1 MRPLR
6 SPARAAGLA
15 LGLALAVSL
24 ASADSSA
31 LPRGAAAV
39 GVDSWLRWGGC
50 DTEAVLAAATLS
62 LLALALFE

>member
-6 SPARAAGLA
+6 SPGRAAGLA
-15 LGLALAVSL
+15 LAVPL

-31 LPRGAAAV
+31 LPPGAAAV

-62 LLALALFE
+62 FLALALSE